1 MRVARFLR
9 HCNKTRRLLAKFS
22 SQFASSIGIYMG
34 MTNSTANE
42 LVNQLYVHHHSWIF
56 NFLRRKLGCT
66 HEAADLTQDTFVKVM
81 LKDNL
86 REVTQPRA
94 YITHIAHGV
103 MVNHVRRKEIEKAY
117 LDYIKHQPE
126 LEYGSPETRAIVLET
141 LFQIDEMLDG
151 LSVKVKKAFL
161 LAQLEGLSHGEI
173 AKEMQVTVSSVR
185 KYIAKALLH
194 TLKKRD

>member
-1 MRVARFLR
+1 
-9 HCNKTRRLLAKFS
+9 
-22 SQFASSIGIYMG
+22 MG
-34 MTNSTANE
+34 MTNSTVNE

-86 REVTQPRA
+86 REVIQPRA

-161 LAQLEGLSHGEI
+161 LGQLEGLSHGEI

>member
-1 MRVARFLR
+1 
-9 HCNKTRRLLAKFS
+9 
-22 SQFASSIGIYMG
+22 
-34 MTNSTANE
+34 MTNSSANA

-66 HEAADLTQDTFVKVM
+66 HEAADLTHDTFIKVM

-86 REVTQPRA
+86 KEVAEPRA

-103 MVNHVRRKEIEKAY
+103 MVNHIRRKEIEKAY
-117 LDYIKHQPE
+117 LACISYQPE
-126 LEYGSPETRAIVLET
+126 PEYCSPETKAIMLET

-161 LAQLEGLSHGEI
+161 MSQLDGLSHGEI
-173 AKEMQVTVSSVR
+173 ATEMGVTVSSVR

-194 TLKKRD
+194 TLIQRN